1 MPDITTLEEY
11 KDWDSI
17 CNYMELLLDDYEN
30 YDIPIDDEEW
40 SVLEQA
46 LGRMTALL
54 KEKIYSLA
62 L

>member
-1 MPDITTLEEY
+1 MIDITTLEEF

-17 CNYMELLLDDYEN
+17 CSYMELLLDDYEN

-46 LGRMTALL
+46 LYKMRGMLR
-54 KEKIYSLA
+54 KKIQSLG